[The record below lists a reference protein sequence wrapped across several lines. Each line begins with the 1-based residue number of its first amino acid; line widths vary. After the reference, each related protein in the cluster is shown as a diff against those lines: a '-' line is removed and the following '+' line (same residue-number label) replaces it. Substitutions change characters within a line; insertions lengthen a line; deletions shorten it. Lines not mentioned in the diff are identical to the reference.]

1 MNNYFRMSAI
11 AVVLSLGSQ
20 VAVAAQDADDFVED
34 ASAKGI
40 AEVQLGKLALDEK
53 DISPSVKEFAEQMVK
68 DHTAANE
75 KLATIAKDKKLE
87 VSDDPML
94 MDKAKALILEMR
106 KKSFDQAYAN
116 NQVVAHE
123 ETIKLYEEEANNG
136 KDPELMAFAKATLP
150 TLKEHLAHAKK
161 LAAEHGGD
169 AAKK

>member
-75 KLATIAKDKKLE
+75 KLATIAKNKKLE